1 MTVAFDLGYEGKP
14 CNTSLGTT
22 DIDNLYYVKL
32 KFSNLLTSDYIRRSA
47 VSICKFCNV
56 YVRLR
61 AASDFQQDSRCLQNN
76 GMAACKSFSP

>member
-1 MTVAFDLGYEGKP
+1 MQLSGPAHSPWQPKRYNQIV
-14 CNTSLGTT
+14 
-22 DIDNLYYVKL
+22 DNLYYVKL
-32 KFSNLLTSDYIRRSA
+32 KFSNLLTSDYIRPAA